1 MLYLANIKQC
11 LVLFFFIPSTNS
23 SKLTQAAKHHTL
35 PTLSR
40 KPVGL
45 LYEGSRASAA
55 LDGPCGNNILIK
67 KSYNDRLEM

>member
-11 LVLFFFIPSTNS
+11 LVYIFFIPSTNS

-35 PTLSR
+35 PVLTP

-45 LYEGSRASAA
+45 LRKESQARAAS
-55 LDGPCGNNILIK
+55 DSPHGNNILIK
-67 KSYNDRLEM
+67 KSYNYRL